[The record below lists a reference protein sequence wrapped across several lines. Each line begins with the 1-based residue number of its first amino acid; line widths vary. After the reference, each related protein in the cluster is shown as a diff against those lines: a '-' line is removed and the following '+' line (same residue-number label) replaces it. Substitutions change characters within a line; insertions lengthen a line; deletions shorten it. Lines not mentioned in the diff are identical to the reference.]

1 MIDYDSALA
10 LQIAPVEQTYT
21 RRDTMLY
28 ALGLGIGGNPLDRKE
43 LAFVY
48 EDGLRVMP
56 TMAVALAF
64 TSFRD
69 IPLGINYAKMV
80 HGEQGLVIHKP
91 FPAEATVIGQSRV
104 RDVVDRGADKGALVY
119 VDRDIHDKQTGD
131 HLATVKITVF
141 CRGDG
146 GVGGPARPTPT
157 VHAIPERQAEV
168 TATTPILNQAA
179 LIYRLSGDYN
189 PLHADPAYAE
199 KAGFKAPI
207 LHGLATFGMM
217 GRIIVERVLDW
228 DADRLLEIDAR
239 FSAPVYP
246 GETLLTEAWRD
257 GDIVS
262 FRAKVAERDIVVIN
276 NGRARIAG

>member
-1 MIDYDSALA
+1 MIDYESALA
-10 LQIAPVEQTYT
+10 LKIPPVEQTYT
-21 RRDTMLY
+21 KRDTMLY
-28 ALGLGIGGNPLDRKE
+28 ALGLGIGGNPIDSKE

-48 EDGLRVMP
+48 EDGLKVMP

-69 IPLGINYAKMV
+69 MPLGINYAKMV
-80 HGEQGLVIHKP
+80 HGEQGLVVHRP
-91 FPAEATVIGQSRV
+91 FPAEATVIGQSKV
-104 RDVVDRGADKGALVY
+104 REVVDRGADKGALLY
-119 VDRDIHDKQTGD
+119 VDRDIHLKDTGD

-146 GVGGPARPTPT
+146 GFGGPPRQTPT
-157 VHAIPERQAEV
+157 VHAIPEREPDV
-168 TATTPILNQAA
+168 RSSTPILSQAA

-189 PLHADPAYAE
+189 PLHADPAIAE
-199 KAGFKAPI
+199 KAGFKGPI

-217 GRIIVERVLDW
+217 GRIVIEHVLDW
-228 DADRLLEIDAR
+228 NADRLLEIDAR